1 MSGGLVQRGLQH
13 IRAAVY
19 AVRCNGVEQCRHLHR
34 RCQQAA
40 LPKAEIGKLPALRQ
54 LLRGGQLPGLGGKP
68 LCQRQA
74 LPKAK
79 GFSGVQQAF
88 RTQLLSQTDK
98 IAVAAFFQRGGKVHL
113 SMRHPARAAED
124 LPIHYHRASALEN
137 RLQARFQRSRSQHRL
152 EH

>member
-68 LCQRQA
+68 LCQQQS

-98 IAVAAFFQRGGKVHL
+98 IAVAALCQCSQKVHFAV
-113 SMRHPARAAED
+113 RHTACAAED
-124 LPIHYHRASALEN
+124 LPVHHHRAVAVEN
-137 RLQARFQRSRSQHRL
+137 RLQARFQRSRRQHRL